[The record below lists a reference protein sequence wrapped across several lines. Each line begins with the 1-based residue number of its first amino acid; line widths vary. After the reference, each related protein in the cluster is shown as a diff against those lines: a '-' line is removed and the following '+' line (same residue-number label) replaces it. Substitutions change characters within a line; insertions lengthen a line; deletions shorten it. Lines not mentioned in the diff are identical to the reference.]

1 MTTSLYPHTKS
12 VFVQSVD
19 LVVRN
24 LEMVSRYYQ
33 DVIGLNLI
41 EGGSKRH
48 ILGSDIP
55 LLTLHGNNSASP
67 SPRHAAGL
75 FHTAFLLPT
84 RKDLAHQLKH
94 VVENRIPLLGV
105 ADHLVSEAIYFTD
118 PEGNGVEVYADRPHQ
133 DWQFDK
139 EGVVMDTLNLDT
151 QNLLSVS
158 PNEPWRKLPNGT
170 AIGHIHLQVGNIHET
185 ENFYRD
191 VMGLKV
197 MHRTIGAAFFSSG
210 DYHHHIAAN
219 TWMSHGTTPRQDGM
233 TDLSGYTL
241 LFNNESDLLRT
252 IKKFENINT
261 AAVNTPVAKFVKD
274 PWVLD

>member
-158 PNEPWRKLPNGT
+158 PNEPWRKLPMGRRSVIFT
-170 AIGHIHLQVGNIHET
+170 CKSVISMRRKIFT
-185 ENFYRD
+185 
-191 VMGLKV
+191 VMSWG
-197 MHRTIGAAFFSSG
+197 
-210 DYHHHIAAN
+210 
-219 TWMSHGTTPRQDGM
+219 
-233 TDLSGYTL
+233 
-241 LFNNESDLLRT
+241 
-252 IKKFENINT
+252 
-261 AAVNTPVAKFVKD
+261 
-274 PWVLD
+274 